1 MLAIDCIAQV
11 KHLRTLGVD
20 QVAAAIRTHGLGLAD
35 NAVNVT
41 YQFLACKVNMLSEVS
56 LLTPSGWVAT
66 RVCTGVPLMAADLLT
81 RHMHH
86 AWERVR
92 APGQIPSRNNACLL

>member
-1 MLAIDCIAQV
+1 MLATDCTAQV

-41 YQFLACKVNMLSEVS
+41 YQFLARKVNMLSEVS
-56 LLTPSGWVAT
+56 ILTTRGWAAT
-66 RVCTGVPLMAADLLT
+66 LVCIGIPLMAADLLMS
-81 RHMHH
+81 HMHH
-86 AWERVR
+86 AQ
-92 APGQIPSRNNACLL
+92 AAM